1 MIGAKKKFRAFPLD
15 QAATKCCIQ
24 SLSNFKN
31 YVLILNN
38 LRISQPPL
46 PVKLSPLGEV
56 SLDFCLSPCFGSA
69 VLSAELGMCTAD
81 GGETVANTSPLSDA
95 VEDLFSWG
103 WLDKLRS
110 ASRLATLLF
119 LLG

>member
-1 MIGAKKKFRAFPLD
+1 MEQRKNSV
-15 QAATKCCIQ
+15 Q
-24 SLSNFKN
+24 SLLIWLQRSVEFK
-31 YVLILNN
+31 VPLN
-38 LRISQPPL
+38 LSQPTL

-69 VLSAELGMCTAD
+69 VLSAELGIGTTD
-81 GGETVANTSPLSDA
+81 EGETVANTSPLSDA
-95 VEDLFSWG
+95 VEDLLSCG

-110 ASRLATLLF
+110 ASRLTTLLF